1 MSEKTV
7 NDMALLSIQHTI
19 DTIARL
25 ETENEKL
32 KQALEHSMNYM
43 SESAQA
49 EVNMIARGES

>member
-1 MSEKTV
+1 MSE
-7 NDMALLSIQHTI
+7 LLKREM
-19 DTIARL
+19 DNRL
-25 ETENEKL
+25 EKINILEAEIKKL